1 MATEIT
7 YDKKKYRKIEKV
19 IVKGKSRY
27 AVKQALL
34 GVISNIPVYLFVMFI
49 LSGEESIYNT
59 CQKILIIILMSII
72 SFVPFYFLNL
82 SAYSH
87 ITKIYE
93 DTREYWEKHDP
104 TFFEGENLKKIDW

>member
-1 MATEIT
+1 MAMEIT
-7 YDKKKYRKIEKV
+7 YDKKKYKKIEKD
-19 IVKGKSRY
+19 IIKGKSRY

-34 GVISNIPVYLFVMFI
+34 GVMSNIPVYLFVMFI
-49 LSGEESIYNT
+49 LSGEESYYKVWE
-59 CQKILIIILMSII
+59 KILIIFIMSVI
-72 SFVPFYFLNL
+72 SFVPFYFLNR

-104 TFFEGENLKKIDW
+104 TFFERENLKKIDW